1 MSTTRNQKY
10 TQLTQQLQDS
20 LTLINSLKTQAVQ
33 QHLYA
38 LAAQDRKV
46 EALLE
51 EAVRRIEM
59 LDVRC

>member
-10 TQLTQQLQDS
+10 AQLAQQLQDS
-20 LTLINSLKTQAVQ
+20 LSLINRLKTQAVQ
-33 QHLYA
+33 QHQYA
-38 LAAQDRKV
+38 LATKDREV
-46 EALLE
+46 ETLLE

>member
-1 MSTTRNQKY
+1 MSPTRNQKY
-10 TQLTQQLQDS
+10 TQLAQQLHDS
-20 LTLINSLKTQAVQ
+20 LSLINSLKTQAVTKHQ
-33 QHLYA
+33 YA